1 MKITIDEQE
10 FLKHCTDETAR
21 LIGVMK
27 DHGADEGTVNAFM
40 YIIAVYT
47 VCLSE
52 RIFGKEEE
60 NDI

>member
-21 LIGVMK
+21 LIEVMK
-27 DHGADEGTVNAFM
+27 NNGADEGTVDAFM
-40 YIIAVYT
+40 DIIAGYT
-47 VCLSE
+47 VCISE

-60 NDI
+60 